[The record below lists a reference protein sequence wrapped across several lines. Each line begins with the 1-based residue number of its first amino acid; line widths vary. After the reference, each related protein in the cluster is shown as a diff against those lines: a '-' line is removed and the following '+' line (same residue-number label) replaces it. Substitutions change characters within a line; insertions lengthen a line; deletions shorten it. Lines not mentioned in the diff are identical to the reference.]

1 MSSSEDS
8 LQSPFNPTPAVTPSG
23 IVHDHSSGKSY
34 VPASTR
40 PDGTE
45 RKEITIR
52 PGYQPKEDMVV
63 YKTPALRMAAPVS
76 PEQDA
81 AYSSPEPIM
90 NAEMGTPRTPTT
102 NPSAADLPSAR
113 NPYTPA
119 TAREQEL
126 FGSCRTYQFAD
137 PKYTEERVLAML
149 EAQAKYQPPGRL
161 WEPAQQRLHD
171 ILTKYDHYS
180 FKKAPNTTR
189 EELPQRDNQT
199 PPRRSKTND
208 RNQEFSMQAMEQ
220 EIRDLASHLNRRSEI
235 PDLPARN
242 YDGGY
247 HGAGF
252 L

>member
-1 MSSSEDS
+1 MSSSEES
-8 LQSPFNPTPAVTPSG
+8 LRSPFNPTPAVTPSG
-23 IVHDHSSGKSY
+23 IIHDHSSGKSY

-76 PEQDA
+76 PEQEGA
-81 AYSSPEPIM
+81 CSSPETTM
-90 NAEMGTPRTPTT
+90 NAEMDTPRTPTT
-102 NPSAADLPSAR
+102 NPSAADLPNDR

-126 FGSCRTYQFAD
+126 FGNCRTYEFAD

-161 WEPAQQRLHD
+161 WEPAQQKLHD
-171 ILTKYDHYS
+171 ILTN

-199 PPRRSKTND
+199 PPRRSETND
-208 RNQEFSMQAMEQ
+208 RSQEFSMQDVEQ
-220 EIRDLASHLNRRSEI
+220 VLSDIASYLNRPSGS